1 MTVAVYARA
10 SLGADERGSG
20 PTSLEALQAATG
32 EYASFPAYR
41 GQFEALGFSR
51 QAAAAA
57 RAHEQGRPADVP
69 EDLVRAFCLL
79 GDPEAARA
87 RVREFHAAG
96 ADLPVIYP
104 VATGEDHSASVV
116 ATLEALAPTT

>member
-1 MTVAVYARA
+1 MGDAEDGGREDHG
-10 SLGADERGSG
+10 LGSPDDRCEPRQERRSEPELLLCGIERTEGDGSG
-20 PTSLEALQAATG
+20 KSCG
-32 EYASFPAYR
+32 S
-41 GQFEALGFSR
+41 
-51 QAAAAA
+51 
-57 RAHEQGRPADVP
+57 PADVP

-104 VATGEDHSASVV
+104 VATGQDHAASVV